1 MTYVQMWR
9 MSDEFP
15 ALGWEMDIPMLRGLG
30 FTTDP
35 PPYNVTVVD
44 PVVDTVVDSVVD
56 TVVDSVVDTVVDSVV
71 DSVVDTVVDSVVDT
85 VVDSVVD
92 TVVDSV
98 AVTESVVFDVLQDL
112 WILSTD
118 KNRYTLELEHRLS
131 TRSLAVTATASSG
144 PTPVIKWTSISLSK
158 VMVEVTAV
166 PDMRFVGKVDVA
178 KV

>member
-1 MTYVQMWR
+1 MAYVQMWR
-9 MSDEFP
+9 MSDGLP
-15 ALGWEMDIPMLRGLG
+15 ALGWETDIPMLRGLG

-44 PVVDTVVDSVVD
+44 PVVDPVVDAGVDPVVDPVAD
-56 TVVDSVVDTVVDSVV
+56 TVVDPVTDTVVDP
-71 DSVVDTVVDSVVDT
+71 
-85 VVDSVVD
+85 
-92 TVVDSV
+92 V
-98 AVTESVVFDVLQDL
+98 AMTESVVFDVPQDL
-112 WILSTD
+112 WVLNTD

-166 PDMRFVGKVDVA
+166 PDMRFVGRVDVA